1 MKTTT
6 IKERLESLVVLVAVL
21 WTVYSIILRFA

>member
-21 WTVYSIILRFA
+21 WTVYSIILHFA